1 MKSTATKKQNFIR
14 TFFPNLFSFFISQF
28 KVIYSITKEHRKR
41 LQMKGKAHFTLMI
54 IPHSERKT
62 FTISIPYNT
71 IAITIFLISSLTLIS
86 SFVVLKYSGKEHEIY
101 DLQISNEDFLIQ
113 SKKLKTELK
122 TLHELSN
129 LYYDKISNLY
139 IKLGGDPSKVYF
151 LNEREII
158 GYLEPNSD
166 IFMETYRLQTDIY
179 NLRLAND
186 LTKEIIKIIKDKKTI
201 LQNTP
206 SLWPTKGYILFPYG
220 KYFSP
225 IVGGEVINHGIDIG
239 SFPGTEVV
247 ATAPGEIYDVGN
259 SEITGYYLKIAHRY
273 GWKTIYSNLERI
285 QVKKG
290 QYVTKGQIIGYVG
303 KTPMNPV
310 YFLHYEVHVGT
321 SPSNPHSFLNQVQN

>member
-1 MKSTATKKQNFIR
+1 MKSTVPNKEFRPKTFIINLYSHLTK
-14 TFFPNLFSFFISQF
+14 QF
-28 KVIYSITKEHRKR
+28 KVIYSIIQDHQTR
-41 LQMKGKAHFTLMI
+41 LRMKGKAHFTLML

-62 FTISIPYNT
+62 YKVSIPYKT
-71 IAITIFLISSLTLIS
+71 IALFVFFLVTLTVIS
-86 SFVVLKYSGKEHEIY
+86 SFVVLNYSGKDHEIY

-113 SKKLKTELK
+113 SKKLKNELK

-151 LNEREII
+151 LKDRDII

-179 NLRLAND
+179 NVRLANE

-225 IVGGEVINHGIDIG
+225 IVGGEVINHGVDIG

-247 ATAPGEIYDVGN
+247 STAPGEVYEIGF
-259 SEITGYYLKIAHRY
+259 SEITGYYIKIAHRY

-285 QVKKG
+285 QIKKG
-290 QYVTKGQIIGYVG
+290 QFVSKGQIIGYVG

-321 SPSNPHSFLNQVQN
+321 TPSNPHSFLNQVQN

>member
-1 MKSTATKKQNFIR
+1 MQISTPDK
-14 TFFPNLFSFFISQF
+14 PFFIKRFLKDISSALVKQITF
-28 KVIYSITKEHRKR
+28 LYSLFQEHRKR
-41 LQMKGKAHFTLMI
+41 LKMKGKAHFTLMV
-54 IPHSERKT
+54 IPHSERRT
-62 FTISIPYNT
+62 YTLSIPYKT
-71 IAITIFLISSLTLIS
+71 IAALLFFFAFLTIFSTFI
-86 SFVVLKYSGKEHEIY
+86 VLKYSGNDHEIY
-101 DLQISNEDFLIQ
+101 DLEKSNEDFAVQ
-113 SKKLKTELK
+113 SSKLKNELK

-139 IKLGGDPSKVYF
+139 IKLGGDPGRVYV
-151 LNEREII
+151 LNEKDII
-158 GYLEPNSD
+158 GYLEPTSD

-179 NLRLAND
+179 NLRLANE

-225 IVGGEVINHGIDIG
+225 IVGGEVFNYGIDIG

-247 ATAPGEIYDVGN
+247 ATAPGEVYEIGYSD
-259 SEITGYYLKIAHRY
+259 ITGYFIKIAHRY

-290 QYVTKGQIIGYVG
+290 QNVSKGNIIGYVG

-321 SPSNPHSFLNQVQN
+321 TPSNPHSFLNQVQN